1 MINNVKVENLSI
13 KFGNQTILKNISF
26 NISSKNSICVI
37 GQGSSGKTTLLK
49 CIIGLVKPSR
59 GDIYFDNT
67 HINKDLV
74 NKSEF
79 NLKNLGVVFQK
90 DALFD
95 SLTVWENIM
104 FKSLYK
110 KSKKQNFNESLSLLK
125 MVDLADDV
133 ASLYP
138 NELSGGMKKRV
149 AIARAIAFKPNF
161 LFLDEP
167 TAGLDPIKSNKI
179 FKIIKDLS
187 KKKEMAVF
195 AISSDIK
202 GAVENFTE
210 IIYLENKKIHWK
222 GKSTEVKR
230 ATNKSLLNFI
240 KKSNL
245 S

>member
-1 MINNVKVENLSI
+1 MENSVKVENLSI

-26 NISSKNSICVI
+26 NISPQNSICVI

-49 CIIGLVKPSR
+49 CIIGLIKPFK
-59 GDIYFDNT
+59 GNIYFDHT
-67 HINKDLV
+67 HINKHVV

-79 NLKNLGVVFQK
+79 DIKNLGVVFQK

-104 FKSLYK
+104 FKGLYD

-179 FKIIKDLS
+179 FRIIKDLS
-187 KKKEMAVF
+187 KERGMTVF

-202 GAVENFTE
+202 GAVENFSQ
-210 IIYLENKKIHWK
+210 IVFLENKKIHWK
-222 GKSTEVKR
+222 GQSSKVKLT
-230 ATNKSLLNFI
+230 TNKSLSNFI

-245 S
+245 F

>member
-49 CIIGLVKPSR
+49 CIVGLVKPYK

-67 HINKDLV
+67 HLNKHLI

-104 FKSLYK
+104 FKGLYK
-110 KSKKQNFNESLSLLK
+110 KSRKQNFNESLSLLK
-125 MVDLADDV
+125 MVDLADEV

-187 KKKEMAVF
+187 KKREMAVF

-202 GAVENFTE
+202 GAVENFSE
-210 IIYLENKKIHWK
+210 IIFLENKKIHWK
-222 GKSTEVKR
+222 GKNTEVKL

>member
-49 CIIGLVKPSR
+49 CIIGLVKPSK

-187 KKKEMAVF
+187 KKREMAVF
-195 AISSDIK
+195 AISSDIR
-202 GAVENFTE
+202 GAIENFRE
-210 IIYLENKKIHWK
+210 IIFLENKKIHWK
-222 GKSTEVKR
+222 GKSNEVKL
-230 ATNKSLLNFI
+230 TSNKSLLGFI

-245 S
+245 F

>member
-104 FKSLYK
+104 FKGLYK

-138 NELSGGMKKRV
+138 NELSGGMKK
-149 AIARAIAFKPNF
+149 KS
-161 LFLDEP
+161 
-167 TAGLDPIKSNKI
+167 GYCKSNSI
-179 FKIIKDLS
+179 
-187 KKKEMAVF
+187 
-195 AISSDIK
+195 
-202 GAVENFTE
+202 
-210 IIYLENKKIHWK
+210 
-222 GKSTEVKR
+222 
-230 ATNKSLLNFI
+230 
-240 KKSNL
+240 
-245 S
+245 

>member
-49 CIIGLVKPSR
+49 CIIGLVKPYK
-59 GDIYFDNT
+59 GDIYFDST
-67 HINKDLV
+67 HLNKHLI

-104 FKSLYK
+104 FKGLYK
-110 KSKKQNFNESLSLLK
+110 KSRKQNFNESLSLLK
-125 MVDLADDV
+125 MVDLADEV

-187 KKKEMAVF
+187 KKREMAVF

-202 GAVENFTE
+202 GAVENFSE
-210 IIYLENKKIHWK
+210 IIFLENKKIHWK
-222 GKSTEVKR
+222 GKNTEVKL

>member
-49 CIIGLVKPSR
+49 CIIGLVKPYK
-59 GDIYFDNT
+59 GDIYFDST
-67 HINKDLV
+67 HLNKHLI

-104 FKSLYK
+104 FKGLYK
-110 KSKKQNFNESLSLLK
+110 KSRKQNFNESLSLLK

-187 KKKEMAVF
+187 KKREMAVF

-202 GAVENFTE
+202 GAVENFSE
-210 IIYLENKKIHWK
+210 IIFLENKKIHWK

-230 ATNKSLLNFI
+230 TTNKSLLNFI

>member
-49 CIIGLVKPSR
+49 CIIGLVKPYK

-67 HINKDLV
+67 HLNKHLI

-104 FKSLYK
+104 FKGLYK
-110 KSKKQNFNESLSLLK
+110 KSRKQNFNESLSLLK

-187 KKKEMAVF
+187 KKREMAVF

-202 GAVENFTE
+202 GAVENFSE
-210 IIYLENKKIHWK
+210 IIFLENKKIHWK
-222 GKSTEVKR
+222 GKNTEVKL

>member
-104 FKSLYK
+104 FKGLYK

-187 KKKEMAVF
+187 KKREMAVF

-202 GAVENFTE
+202 GAVENFSE
-210 IIYLENKKIHWK
+210 IIFLENKKIHWK
-222 GKSTEVKR
+222 GKNTEVKL

>member
-1 MINNVKVENLSI
+1 MENKVKVENVSI
-13 KFGNQTILKNISF
+13 KFGNQIVLKNISF

-49 CIIGLVKPSR
+49 CIIGLVKPYK

-67 HINKDLV
+67 HLNKHLI

-95 SLTVWENIM
+95 SLSVWENIM
-104 FKSLYK
+104 FKDLYK
-110 KSKKQNFNESLSLLK
+110 KSKKQNYNESLSLLK
-125 MVDLADDV
+125 MVDLDHDV

-149 AIARAIAFKPNF
+149 AIARAIALNPNF

-187 KKKEMAVF
+187 KKREMTVF

-202 GAVENFTE
+202 GAVENFSE
-210 IIYLENKKIHWK
+210 IIFLANKKIYWK
-222 GKSTEVKR
+222 GKSTKLKE
-230 ATNKSLLNFI
+230 ATDKPVSNFI

-245 S
+245 F